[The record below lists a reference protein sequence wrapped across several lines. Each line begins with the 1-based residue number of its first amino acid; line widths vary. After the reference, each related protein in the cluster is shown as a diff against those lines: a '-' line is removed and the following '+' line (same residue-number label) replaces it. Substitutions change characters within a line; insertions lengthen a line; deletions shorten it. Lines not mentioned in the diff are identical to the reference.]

1 MAWGRFKSPSASAFS
16 RLDYQT
22 RVTNYTITATTV
34 GAAAELFTDASW
46 TADGVST
53 YTVEVFAGVSWYQ
66 ATANYNIYLSLCKGD
81 GTELASLAQLSSSSS
96 SGRAPIGIQKY
107 FYTPAAG
114 TQTVNV
120 RAYKESG
127 SGDGTIEVAAGS
139 GRVVAGVAYI
149 AVYRG
154 GV

>member
-1 MAWGRFKSPSASAFS
+1 MAQVSRNRQLV

-81 GTELASLAQLSSSSS
+81 GTELASLAQLGLSSSA
-96 SGRAPIGIQKY
+96 GRAPIGLQSISIRLPLERK
-107 FYTPAAG
+107 
-114 TQTVNV
+114 
-120 RAYKESG
+120 R
-127 SGDGTIEVAAGS
+127 
-139 GRVVAGVAYI
+139 
-149 AVYRG
+149 
-154 GV
+154 